1 MKKCE
6 RTGIYYLSDYEK
18 YRDEFW
24 NKNPAFNKLTGG
36 YILDVKN
43 NKHEDLSKWLKRV
56 RQSIFRIN
64 KYYKKIV

>member
-1 MKKCE
+1 MWGGEFMKKCE

-18 YRDEFW
+18 YRDEFG

-43 NKHEDLSKWLKRV
+43 NKHED
-56 RQSIFRIN
+56 
-64 KYYKKIV
+64 

>member
-18 YRDEFW
+18 QRDEFG
-24 NKNPAFNKLTGG
+24 NKNPAFNKLTGR

-43 NKHEDLSKWLKRV
+43 NKHED
-56 RQSIFRIN
+56 
-64 KYYKKIV
+64 